1 MSAAT
6 EDDKPQAEL
15 EQPMLEAQSSFSGAD
30 DMAAAFR
37 TEPAAAAKPGTD
49 DLMQG
54 EEVKQEERDAF
65 EVMFDC

>member
-1 MSAAT
+1 
-6 EDDKPQAEL
+6 
-15 EQPMLEAQSSFSGAD
+15 MLEAQSSFSGAD

-37 TEPAAAAKPGTD
+37 TEPAAAAKPGAD